1 MLDLALNAWKR
12 LLTLRIVAWSPPLVA
27 AVVGWWVFRFWRD
40 RRRRRA
46 SKVSAPNPVPAVDS
60 AKFTPRG
67 DAAERSAFLTGDGA
81 YSYGEFAGGR

>member
-1 MLDLALNAWKR
+1 M
-12 LLTLRIVAWSPPLVA
+12 VA
-27 AVVGWWVFRFWRD
+27 AARCG
-40 RRRRRA
+40 RRRMVGVQVLARPA
-46 SKVSAPNPVPAVDS
+46 TTQGSKVSAPHPVPAVDS